1 MEKQYVRK
9 EICDMQKIKISPSA
23 GIQIFLVTVAA
34 VLLFLTAFSRQVSLG
49 QSFLQVMVDGE
60 AIGAIAADT
69 DVEQLFLQARRA
81 LAAEQTDRLCLKY
94 DWNCETKQTA
104 FTPLMTQRELL
115 EEIKTVL
122 REKQPGGR
130 VQAYT
135 VALEDFR
142 ATFATLEEVKVFLER
157 VKQPSDGA
165 DAYGVC
171 FRGEDLLMDGVMEA
185 YLERRDAPGEQ
196 ELSVNGG
203 HFAGVAAW
211 HGQMLHSPGGRE
223 SYQTGLLDLSF
234 VEQVSVYRTYA
245 KPGALSD
252 MTNALIEVT
261 KQKESNKIYEVE
273 SGDCLSVIALDYGT
287 TVSELVKLNHM
298 EDADTLREGQELIIA
313 VPEPDLKLRLVMG
326 EVYEEDYEKTPVIV
340 KNDNWYT
347 TKEVVLQE
355 GSTGHR
361 ERNDVVIYE
370 NGFEVSRNLVQQTV
384 MVESVAAVI
393 ERGTI
398 KPPTYIKP
406 LYGGRFSSGYGYR
419 WGRLHKGVDYACS
432 IGTTVFAS
440 SAGTVVQAGYNSGG
454 YGNNVVISHPD
465 GRMTRYAHNSKI
477 LVHVGQHVEQGQ
489 PIALSGNTGRSTG
502 PHLHFEIYINGSPVN
517 PLKYI
522 Q

>member
-1 MEKQYVRK
+1 MRK
-9 EICDMQKIKISPSA
+9 EICDMQKIKISKSA
-23 GIQIFLVTVAA
+23 GIQLFLVAVAA
-34 VLLFLTAFSRQVSLG
+34 VLLFLAAFSRQISLG
-49 QSFLQVMVDGE
+49 QSFLQVVVDGE
-60 AIGAIAADT
+60 VVGAVAADT
-69 DVEQLFLQARRA
+69 DVEQVFLQARRA
-81 LAAEQTDRLCLKY
+81 LALEQSDRLFLAF
-94 DWNCETKQTA
+94 DWSCKTERA
-104 FTPLMTQRELL
+104 VFTPLMTKPELF
-115 EEIKTVL
+115 EAIKTVL
-122 REKQPGGR
+122 RGKQPGGR

-135 VALEDFR
+135 VAVEDFR
-142 ATFATLEEVKVFLER
+142 ATFATLDEVKVFLER
-157 VKQPSDGA
+157 VKQPSDEE

-171 FRGEDLLMDGVMEA
+171 FRGEDLLIDGIMEA
-185 YLERRDAPGEQ
+185 SLERRGAPEEQ
-196 ELSVNGG
+196 KEAENDG

-211 HGQMLHSPGGRE
+211 HGQMLGSPGGGE
-223 SYQTGLLDLSF
+223 AYQTGLLDLSF
-234 VEQVSVYRTYA
+234 VEQVSVYRSYVD
-245 KPGALSD
+245 PDGLSD
-252 MTNALIEVT
+252 LTNALTEVT
-261 KQKESNKIYEVE
+261 KQKESNKIYVVE

-361 ERNDVVIYE
+361 ERNDVVVYE
-370 NGFEVSRNLVQQTV
+370 NGFEVSRNLAQQTV

-406 LYGGRFSSGYGYR
+406 LNGGRFSSGYGYR

-477 LVHVGQHVEQGQ
+477 LVHVGQHVEQGE